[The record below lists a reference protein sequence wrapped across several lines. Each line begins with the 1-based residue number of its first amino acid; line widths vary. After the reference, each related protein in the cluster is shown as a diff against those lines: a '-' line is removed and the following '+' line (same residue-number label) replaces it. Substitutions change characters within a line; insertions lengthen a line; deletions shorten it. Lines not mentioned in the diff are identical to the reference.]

1 MDFEFS
7 DEQCALKAK
16 VADFGREVLQ
26 GRDADLE
33 NGEFPAW
40 LWDAY
45 RKAGFLKRTVPR
57 EYGGDGA
64 PFMDMV
70 IMLEELAKVNATA
83 AAYLQACA
91 NFPIEFISRLGSA
104 TLKRKYLPRIAA
116 GESIIVQALSEPG
129 AGSALTDL
137 KTTAAREGDTYIV
150 DGLKHYVTFGYAATG
165 MVTFAR
171 FHPQSKGAHGIGAI
185 LVDSHTPGYSCVR
198 KQPNL
203 SAPNGSEAVMAL
215 KQCSV
220 PAENVLVDA
229 TSNDSHGF
237 NKLMN
242 GYNSQRVGNAT
253 ICLGVAQHA
262 LQLAI
267 GHARSRRQFGR
278 EICEFQ
284 AIQHYIAEAAAKI
297 EASRWLIYRAAIN
310 AAREPLGLPAG
321 DDAAYAKFV
330 ANQMVFEVT
339 DRALQIFGGAG
350 YVDNSKI
357 GKLFLFARG
366 ESIAGGTI
374 EMQKNLIAARV
385 LGRKFSQR
393 GAAAT
398 V

>member
-1 MDFEFS
+1 
-7 DEQCALKAK
+7 
-16 VADFGREVLQ
+16 
-26 GRDADLE
+26 
-33 NGEFPAW
+33 
-40 LWDAY
+40 
-45 RKAGFLKRTVPR
+45 
-57 EYGGDGA
+57 
-64 PFMDMV
+64 
-70 IMLEELAKVNATA
+70 
-83 AAYLQACA
+83 
-91 NFPIEFISRLGSA
+91 
-104 TLKRKYLPRIAA
+104 
-116 GESIIVQALSEPG
+116 
-129 AGSALTDL
+129 
-137 KTTAAREGDTYIV
+137 
-150 DGLKHYVTFGYAATG
+150 
-165 MVTFAR
+165 
-171 FHPQSKGAHGIGAI
+171 
-185 LVDSHTPGYSCVR
+185 
-198 KQPNL
+198 
-203 SAPNGSEAVMAL
+203 
-215 KQCSV
+215 
-220 PAENVLVDA
+220 
-229 TSNDSHGF
+229 
-237 NKLMN
+237 
-242 GYNSQRVGNAT
+242 
-253 ICLGVAQHA
+253 VAQHA

-374 EMQKNLIAARV
+374 EMQKNMIAARV
-385 LGRKFSQR
+385 MGRKFSQR